1 MNSRTVRNLRHVG
14 IRDQRAG
21 IGGATR
27 EDQRGATAC
36 PQRGSHPPP
45 HGCPNLR
52 HNHDGDLLRSPVSA
66 APLSSFGLLACLEFC
81 TTLPNTRPR
90 RTSYSAMHS
99 VAIRHACRLRC
110 SGAAGAA
117 SRLSPARLL
126 CTKRSPA
133 LRAVPP
139 VLGALP
145 RRLFAASSSATRLS
159 SHVNLSA
166 PSSPPVVSEH
176 AFVAAADELL
186 AHILDKTEAR
196 APFAQPPGA
205 FRP

>member
-1 MNSRTVRNLRHVG
+1 MLASGINEPVLAAPQERTNAAPQPAHNE
-14 IRDQRAG
+14 A
-21 IGGATR
+21 ATR
-27 EDQRGATAC
+27 HRMDARTYGTIMMVIFC
-36 PQRGSHPPP
+36 G
-45 HGCPNLR
+45 
-52 HNHDGDLLRSPVSA
+52 LRSQ
-66 APLSSFGLLACLEFC
+66 PLPFPPLACLLACLEFC